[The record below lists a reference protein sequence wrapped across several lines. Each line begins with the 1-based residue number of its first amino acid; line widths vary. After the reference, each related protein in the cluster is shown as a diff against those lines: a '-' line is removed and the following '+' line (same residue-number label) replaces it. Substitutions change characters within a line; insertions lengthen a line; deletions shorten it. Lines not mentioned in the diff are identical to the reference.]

1 MKASSLLLV
10 CVACA
15 IGAGVAAALLLETL
29 HQPAQSAI
37 AQPAPPPNHDKEIAD
52 LRGEIA
58 QLRAELSELKA
69 QPRAHRQPSVPVP
82 APAPGNGPAAGNAAE
97 NTEETPEEN
106 AEAEPEDPA
115 LKKNLEDIKSGQ
127 IDVKALRDQAVAD
140 MASQNEGK
148 RDAALELL
156 IALAQR
162 GDTDANTALLHALK
176 SEDADL
182 RQELID
188 KLGES
193 ESGQFLPVIETAMAD
208 PDAKV
213 RAEVAGALG
222 KMPADL
228 AGPLLIKL
236 LADTEIDVLRKA
248 ADSLGDLKYQP
259 ALADLQ
265 RLSRHT
271 DEGVAV
277 EAAVSMARLGDTSAA
292 EGWVSTIGARL
303 TSNDVRERRNAVKTL
318 RRFKLESTR
327 PYLEQA
333 LNDEDSNVRNEAQK
347 GLKALK

>member
-1 MKASSLLLV
+1 MKASSLLLI

-15 IGAGVAAALLLETL
+15 IGAAAAAVLLFETL
-29 HQPAQSAI
+29 HQPAQTAVSQPTPGPVRDPGHEKEI
-37 AQPAPPPNHDKEIAD
+37 AELRSQIAD
-52 LRGEIA
+52 LRAEIA
-58 QLRAELSELKA
+58 QLKA
-69 QPRAHRQPSVPVP
+69 QPKPAPQP
-82 APAPGNGPAAGNAAE
+82 APAEPAPASPVPDEEPSAGAA
-97 NTEETPEEN
+97 
-106 AEAEPEDPA
+106 EDPA
-115 LKKNLEDIKSGQ
+115 LKKSLDDIASGQ
-127 IDVKALRDQAVAD
+127 ADVKAIREQAAAD
-140 MASQNEGK
+140 LASQDDNK
-148 RDAALELL
+148 RDAALSLL

-162 GDTDANTALLHALK
+162 GDAEANAALLNALK
-176 SEDADL
+176 SENPDL
-182 RQELID
+182 REEVID

-193 ESGQFLPVIETAMAD
+193 ENAEFLPVLEGAMAD

-265 RLSRHT
+265 RISRHT
-271 DEGVAV
+271 DEGVAI

-327 PYLEQA
+327 PYLERA

>member
-1 MKASSLLLV
+1 MKASSLLLI

-15 IGAGVAAALLLETL
+15 IGAGGAAVLLFETL
-29 HQPAQSAI
+29 HQPAQTAI
-37 AQPAPPPNHDKEIAD
+37 AQPTPAPVRDPNHDKEIAE
-52 LRGEIA
+52 LRGQIA
-58 QLRAELSELKA
+58 DLRAEVSQLKA
-69 QPRAHRQPSVPVP
+69 QQKAAPQPTP
-82 APAPGNGPAAGNAAE
+82 AEPPPEDAA
-97 NTEETPEEN
+97 TEE
-106 AEAEPEDPA
+106 EPAGETADDPA
-115 LKKNLEDIKSGQ
+115 LKKSLEDIDTGQ
-127 IDVKALRDQAVAD
+127 ADIKAIREQAIAD
-140 MASQNEGK
+140 IASKNEGK

-162 GDTDANTALLHALK
+162 GDTDANAALLNAMK

-193 ESGQFLPVIETAMAD
+193 ENAEFLPVLEGAMAD
-208 PDAKV
+208 PDANV

-228 AGPLLIKL
+228 AGPLLLKL

-259 ALADLQ
+259 ALAELQ

-333 LNDEDSNVRNEAQK
+333 LNDEDSNVRSEAQK